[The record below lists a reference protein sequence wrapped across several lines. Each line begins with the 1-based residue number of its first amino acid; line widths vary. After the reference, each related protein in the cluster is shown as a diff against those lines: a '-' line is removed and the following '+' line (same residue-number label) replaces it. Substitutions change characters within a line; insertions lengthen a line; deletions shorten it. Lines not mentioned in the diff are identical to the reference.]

1 MHRAVL
7 VLLDLG
13 VGKMRRQHGKLA
25 PRRRHALRHGA
36 GGVLA
41 RDHAGRQHAGEH
53 VIARAL
59 GGAGKAIRT
68 AHLGR
73 LRNGDQQ
80 GRFAHRQPPRLLAE
94 IGERR
99 RAHAFQVAAE
109 RRQPEIEPQDLVLR
123 QPPVEL
129 QRQQRLAD
137 LADQGF
143 LVHAQQQPRH
153 LHGDGRAARQR
164 APVAQQQP
172 SGPPDRQR
180 IDAVMAAEA
189 LVLEGDQHGEV
200 ARIDLLHLR
209 RQAPAAVGRG
219 VGAQQP
225 VVAVEHRDGQ
235 RLGAGQRQRLQ
246 IGPRPRHQPGDT
258 GQQGGA
264 CQHDPAK
271 KAQRP
276 AAATQ
281 TVHGKQ
287 RGAAPKPGC
296 CSLHISLR

>member
-1 MHRAVL
+1 MARAASSREITPAAS
-7 VLLDLG
+7 
-13 VGKMRRQHGKLA
+13 MRA
-25 PRRRHALRHGA
+25 
-36 GGVLA
+36 
-41 RDHAGRQHAGEH
+41 EH

-59 GGAGKAIRT
+59 CGRGKAIRT

-94 IGERR
+94 IGERG

-172 SGPPDRQR
+172 SGPCRPPADRR
-180 IDAVMAAEA
+180 
-189 LVLEGDQHGEV
+189 
-200 ARIDLLHLR
+200 
-209 RQAPAAVGRG
+209 
-219 VGAQQP
+219 
-225 VVAVEHRDGQ
+225 RDGGGSACP
-235 RLGAGQRQRLQ
+235 RRRSAWRGSAGRPPSPPPAGASGRRA
-246 IGPRPRHQPGDT
+246 RCR
-258 GQQGGA
+258 
-264 CQHDPAK
+264 
-271 KAQRP
+271 R
-276 AAATQ
+276 AAA
-281 TVHGKQ
+281 G
-287 RGAAPKPGC
+287 RCGRAP
-296 CSLHISLR
+296 